1 MAKFGSYSAVLV
13 ALVVGLSL
21 VACTMLTM
29 RAMTQVR
36 GTQSIVRVTGSARK
50 AIKSDLI
57 IWTGRATARAATVAD
72 AYKTLKAGVASA
84 QAFLTKGGLPATE
97 VETLPITTRT
107 LYAPLP
113 KAADGSEVDASTT
126 YRQVMGYELSQSI
139 RVRSEKVDLVD
150 KLSRQVTEL
159 VGGGI
164 DFESNAPEYWYTKLG
179 DLKVEILA
187 DAAKDA
193 RNRAE
198 QIATNSGCS
207 LGAVRYCRQ
216 GVMRIIP
223 AYSTSEPDEM
233 GSLDTSALDKE
244 AVAIVEVG
252 YAVR

>member
-1 MAKFGSYSAVLV
+1 MARLSSYSTVLV
-13 ALVVGLSL
+13 ALVIGVSL
-21 VACTMLTM
+21 LACTTLAM
-29 RAMTQVR
+29 RAMTQMR
-36 GTQSIVRVTGSARK
+36 GSQAIVRVTGSARR

-57 IWTGRATARAATVAD
+57 IWTGRATARGASVNE
-72 AYKTLKAGVASA
+72 AYKSLKTGMASA
-84 QAFLTKGGLPATE
+84 QGFLTKGGLPATE

-113 KAADGSEVDASTT
+113 KAADGSEYDTSTT

-139 RVRSEKVDLVD
+139 RVRSDKVELVD

-159 VGGGI
+159 VGGGT

-187 DAAKDA
+187 EAAKDA

-198 QIATNSGCS
+198 QIATNSGCG

-223 AYSTSEPDEM
+223 AYTTSEPDEM
-233 GSLDTSALDKE
+233 GTLDTSALDKE